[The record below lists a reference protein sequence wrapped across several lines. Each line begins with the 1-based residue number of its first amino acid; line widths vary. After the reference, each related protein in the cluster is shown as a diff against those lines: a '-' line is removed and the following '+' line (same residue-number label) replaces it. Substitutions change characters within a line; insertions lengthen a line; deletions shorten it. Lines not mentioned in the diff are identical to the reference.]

1 MKGIHMQSNA
11 NGRVP
16 RLDLILEENRL
27 QPYIHDG
34 VVTVV
39 YCKKKSRFHIF
50 IKNHKRLRPNK
61 IVQGWNNGASWKGD
75 ILVMRKGLVHEF
87 VSLRGGD
94 AALTDFAVK
103 QLVHIKL
110 QSIGQLIRVP

>member
-61 IVQGWNNGASWKGD
+61 IIQGWNNGASWKGD
-75 ILVMRKGLVHEF
+75 ILVMCKGLVHKF
-87 VSLRGGD
+87 VSLQGGD